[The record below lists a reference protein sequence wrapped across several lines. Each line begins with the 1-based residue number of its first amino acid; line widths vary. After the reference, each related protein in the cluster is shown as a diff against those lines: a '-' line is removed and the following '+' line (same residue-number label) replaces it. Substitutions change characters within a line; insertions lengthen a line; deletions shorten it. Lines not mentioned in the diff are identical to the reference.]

1 MKTAQILSCI
11 AIGHAA
17 LCAQTLLTGIW
28 DANVVSSGVTV
39 PFKFELASHGT
50 EAQGWFF
57 NGSERTPSTSGT
69 FDRGA
74 LKLQFAQLGARLEAS
89 WKDGKLDGTFYGSR
103 RTGNLKFHAEPQH
116 RTYYNYIGPDIS
128 GEWELNQVRSGKGEA
143 AWRFIVTQKD
153 SAVTATILRIDGDT
167 GALEGTFRG
176 DKFVLSH
183 FSGARAA
190 VLEVQ
195 PQSDGTLALTMNGTT
210 HYAAKR
216 PVQARAEGLAAPTD
230 PALHTGVKDPS
241 EAFRY
246 SFKDLNGKLVSN
258 TDERYRNKVVIVSI
272 MGSWCPNCH
281 DEAPYLAEL
290 YKTYRNKGLE
300 IVGLAFEEEEQLP
313 DPVRL
318 RAYVKSYG
326 IDYAM
331 LVCGVPDE
339 ASEKLPQLRNFN
351 SWPTILILGKD
362 GKFREAHAGFPSEG
376 SGPVYSQTK
385 KEITASVEKWLAE

>member
-1 MKTAQILSCI
+1 MKAAHIFSCI
-11 AIGHAA
+11 AIGQAA
-17 LCAQTLLTGIW
+17 LCAQSLTGIW
-28 DANVVSSGVTV
+28 DATVVSSGVTV

-57 NGSERTPSTSGT
+57 NGNERTPSTSGT
-69 FDRGA
+69 FEKGA
-74 LKLQFAQLGARLEAS
+74 LKLQFAQLGARLEAN
-89 WKDGKLDGTFYGSR
+89 WQDGRLDGTFYGSR
-103 RTGNLKFHAEPQH
+103 RTGNLKFHAQPRH
-116 RTYYNYIGPDIS
+116 SGGNAVAGPDI
-128 GEWELNQVRSGKGEA
+128 GGDWELNQVRSGKGES
-143 AWRFIVTQKD
+143 AWRFIVTQREN
-153 SAVTATILRIDGDT
+153 AVTATILRIDGDT
-167 GALEGTFRG
+167 GALEGTYRG

-190 VLEVQ
+190 VLEIV
-195 PQSDGTLALTMNGTT
+195 PKPDGTLALTMNGTT
-210 HYAAKR
+210 KYTAVR
-216 PVQARAEGLAAPTD
+216 PAQARAQGWAAPTD

-241 EAFRY
+241 EVFRY
-246 SFKDLNGKLVSN
+246 SFKDLNGSLVSN
-258 TDERYRNKVVIVSI
+258 TDERYRNKVVMVAI

-290 YKTYRNKGLE
+290 YQTYRGKGLE

-326 IDYAM
+326 IGYPI

-339 ASEKLPQLRNFN
+339 ASGKLPQLRNFN

-362 GKFREAHAGFPSEG
+362 GKFREAHAGFPSAG